1 MKTAPNVRKKDSL
14 PLSGESLTEIMR
26 AVLAQGKPFRFRAGG
41 LSMSPFIKD
50 GDVVT
55 VRPLGRRPPRTGDI
69 AAFLYPGTS
78 RVAVHRIVREKSGR
92 FSLKGDNIPDID
104 GSLPLGRILGTVSR
118 VERDGA
124 KVSLGGRAG
133 AAAIAS
139 LSRSG
144 LLSKAVG
151 AARRAGLRKRGRT

>member
-1 MKTAPNVRKKDSL
+1 MKTAPNVRKSDSL

-26 AVLAQGKPFRFRAGG
+26 AVLAEDKPFRFRAGG

-55 VRPLGRRPPRTGDI
+55 IRPLRSRPPRTGDI
-69 AAFLYPGTS
+69 AAFLYPGS
-78 RVAVHRIVREKSGR
+78 GKVAIHRIVRKKSGR
-92 FSLKGDNIPDID
+92 FSLKGDNVTAID
-104 GSLPLGRILGTVSR
+104 GSLPLDRILGTVSR

-124 KVSLGGRAG
+124 KVNLGGRAG